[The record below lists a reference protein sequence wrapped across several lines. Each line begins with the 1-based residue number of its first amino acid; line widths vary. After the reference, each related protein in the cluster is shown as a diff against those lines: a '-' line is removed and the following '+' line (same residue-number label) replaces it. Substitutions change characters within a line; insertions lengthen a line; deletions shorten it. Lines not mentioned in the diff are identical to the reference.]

1 MQAKL
6 IFDLPEENEEFTLAS
21 KGQDL
26 WSVVFE
32 MDQWLREQL
41 KYGHTYYSADDA
53 LEAARTKLNHIMDE
67 HGISIDMV
75 S

>member
-6 IFDLPEENEEFTLAS
+6 IFDLPEEKEEFTLAS
-21 KGQDL
+21 KGPDL

-32 MDQWLREQL
+32 MDQWLRKQL
-41 KYGHTYYSADDA
+41 KYGHTFFDTNEA
-53 LEAARTKLNHIMDE
+53 LEATRDKLNHIMDE
-67 HGISIDMV
+67 NGISIDMV

>member
-6 IFDLPEENEEFTLAS
+6 IFDLPEEKEEFTLVLR
-21 KGQDL
+21 GQDL
-26 WSVVFE
+26 WSVLFE
-32 MDQWLREQL
+32 MDQWLRGQL
-41 KYGHTYYSADDA
+41 KYGHTYFSADEA
-53 LEAARTKLNHIMDE
+53 LEVTRNRLNYIMDE